1 MNVAVLGLGFMGAT
15 HVKAWGTVKGATL
28 AGVMSSDAAK
38 LAGDL
43 SMVRGN
49 LGGDVRRVDLGSAR
63 KFALVE
69 SALAD
74 PTIEAVDICLPT
86 DLHAPVATAA
96 LRAGKHVLVE
106 KPMALDFK
114 SACAVCAAAEQT
126 GRVLMPGQVLRFI
139 PAYRTLSQWLKGR
152 QVGSA
157 LFQRRCGLPV
167 WSGWL
172 SDASRSGGAVLDLLI
187 HDIDFCISVW
197 GMPEAVRA
205 SGSKDAGV
213 DLFHAELLYPGSSPV
228 VIEGGWHQP
237 WDFPFSMGYAVKAE
251 GATREWSSEDGD
263 NGDTVDP
270 FAAELQ
276 YFADCVNTGTPPD
289 FCPPRQSAQSVAL
302 ARFILESREAN
313 GAIVR
318 TS

>member
-15 HVKAWGTVKGATL
+15 HVKAWGSVKGATL
-28 AGVMSSDAAK
+28 AGIMSSDAAK

-43 SMVRGN
+43 RMVRGN
-49 LGGDVRRVDLGSAR
+49 LGGDLQRVDFAGAR

-74 PTIEAVDICLPT
+74 PAIEAVDICLPT

-96 LRAGKHVLVE
+96 LNAGKHVLVE
-106 KPMALDFK
+106 KPMALDFE
-114 SACAVCAAAEQT
+114 SARAVCAAAERAD
-126 GRVLMPGQVLRFI
+126 RVLMAGQVLRFI
-139 PAYRTLSQWLKGR
+139 PAYRTLADWLKSR
-152 QVGSA
+152 KIESA
-157 LFQRRCGLPV
+157 LFQRRCGLPA

-172 SDASRSGGAVLDLLI
+172 SDAARSGGAVLDLLI

-205 SGSKDAGV
+205 TGSNDAGV
-213 DLFHAELLYPGSSPV
+213 DLFHAELLYPAIGPI

-237 WDFPFSMGYAVKAE
+237 WDFPFSMEYAVTAG
-251 GATREWSSEDGD
+251 GATCEWSSENGD
-263 NGDTVDP
+263 NFDP

-276 YFADCVNTGTPPD
+276 YFADCVNSGAAPD
-289 FCPPRQSAQSVAL
+289 FCPPRQSALSVAL

-313 GAIVR
+313 GATVR